1 MTIRVTP
8 HLKIFSFIL
17 TSCFLSACVTRP
29 VSIARDSAQ
38 QKVQIEKKSPDI
50 MKRYDAFYIG
60 EIHVYSADR
69 GLLQTVDDTEV
80 RNLADDLRSKL
91 IRALASNYS
100 PIPQRTRNTA
110 AIHIGLTNVATTHAA
125 FQLVPGG
132 IFPDALR
139 GGASIEARVVDSVS
153 NQVVLRMIDSR
164 QGQREGFLSGLG
176 KWNGAQRDFDEWA
189 QMLAGAVAD

>member
-1 MTIRVTP
+1 
-8 HLKIFSFIL
+8 
-17 TSCFLSACVTRP
+17 
-29 VSIARDSAQ
+29 
-38 QKVQIEKKSPDI
+38 
-50 MKRYDAFYIG
+50 
-60 EIHVYSADR
+60 
-69 GLLQTVDDTEV
+69 
-80 RNLADDLRSKL
+80 
-91 IRALASNYS
+91 
-100 PIPQRTRNTA
+100 
-110 AIHIGLTNVATTHAA
+110 LTNVATTHAA